1 MVRNP
6 NHHLFKRGDT
16 WYLQAVVSGIRVRRA
31 LAKNLKEARSL
42 RDQIIKEL
50 RWGHL
55 DSPKMEKLL
64 FGELAT
70 RWFKLE
76 EMRLRPS
83 TLRDYR
89 SIMNCHVLPHF
100 GNWFIEKIRPV
111 DVEEFMATRGCGA
124 KRVNNILV
132 PMRSVFRMA
141 RKNGFVQR
149 NIMLDVG
156 NLPVDKPHIN
166 PLSMREVAAFLSAVN
181 PHYRNY
187 FTTAFFTG
195 LRQGEQVALKWK
207 AIDWERKKIS
217 IIESRVRGIEGRPKT
232 KGSRRDV
239 DILPVVDDALKEQ
252 RRETGLKSPY
262 VFLNTDENPIDG
274 ETLRKWTWTPA
285 LEKAG
290 LENRSMYHTRH
301 TFATL
306 MLSAGENVGWVQ
318 QMMGHTSLRMIQERY
333 YRYIPNLT
341 HLDGSAFSAKFQ
353 KELEQVTP
361 KLPQKEKRE
370 STRKVI
376 PFNRYKK

>member
-1 MVRNP
+1 
-6 NHHLFKRGDT
+6 
-16 WYLQAVVSGIRVRRA
+16 
-31 LAKNLKEARSL
+31 
-42 RDQIIKEL
+42 
-50 RWGHL
+50 
-55 DSPKMEKLL
+55 
-64 FGELAT
+64 
-70 RWFKLE
+70 
-76 EMRLRPS
+76 
-83 TLRDYR
+83 
-89 SIMNCHVLPHF
+89 
-100 GNWFIEKIRPV
+100 
-111 DVEEFMATRGCGA
+111 MATRGCGA

-149 NIMLDVG
+149 NIMRVVG

-181 PHYRNY
+181 PHYRTY
-187 FTTAFFTG
+187 FAAAFFTG

-290 LENRSMYHTRH
+290 LEYRSMYHTRH

-376 PFNRYKK
+376 PFNLYKK

>member
-1 MVRNP
+1 
-6 NHHLFKRGDT
+6 
-16 WYLQAVVSGIRVRRA
+16 
-31 LAKNLKEARSL
+31 
-42 RDQIIKEL
+42 
-50 RWGHL
+50 
-55 DSPKMEKLL
+55 MEKLL
-64 FGELAT
+64 FGELST

-166 PLSMREVAAFLSAVN
+166 PLSMRGGSRIFVSGKSPL
-181 PHYRNY
+181 PHLFRCRLLHWPS
-187 FTTAFFTG
+187 G
-195 LRQGEQVALKWK
+195 QGEQVALKWK

-252 RRETGLKSPY
+252 RRETGL
-262 VFLNTDENPIDG
+262 E
-274 ETLRKWTWTPA
+274 
-285 LEKAG
+285 
-290 LENRSMYHTRH
+290 
-301 TFATL
+301 
-306 MLSAGENVGWVQ
+306 
-318 QMMGHTSLRMIQERY
+318 
-333 YRYIPNLT
+333 
-341 HLDGSAFSAKFQ
+341 
-353 KELEQVTP
+353 VTVCVP
-361 KLPQKEKRE
+361 EHR
-370 STRKVI
+370 
-376 PFNRYKK
+376 